1 MPPKR
6 RQILATNERETDRV
20 GRGSKSALRAA
31 AAEARREERKEG
43 RKEDGA
49 CAVEHFAR
57 NPNLMACNSSLPA
70 PPPPH

>member
-43 RKEDGA
+43 RKEG
-49 CAVEHFAR
+49 R
-57 NPNLMACNSSLPA
+57 KMAHA
-70 PPPPH
+70 PLSILRAIRI